1 MAAVS
6 ASTILLLTGLMLQL
20 PGSTWVTADP
30 GATLIVEATG
40 VATATA
46 MIITGTGI
54 ETGTVTVIV
63 LLAATTG
70 AVVMETRIGVTEGAP
85 VAIRL
90 TVEEKVT
97 LAALLG

>member
-1 MAAVS
+1 
-6 ASTILLLTGLMLQL
+6 
-20 PGSTWVTADP
+20 
-30 GATLIVEATG
+30 
-40 VATATA
+40 